1 MRPVRS
7 FTVLTSTAVGSAR
20 IVVSE
25 LNRCSRSDPD
35 RALMAWVMTAWMA
48 GS

>member
-1 MRPVRS
+1 MAGQVGDGAD
-7 FTVLTSTAVGSAR
+7 FTAVGSAR

-25 LNRCSRSDPD
+25 LSRCSQSDSD